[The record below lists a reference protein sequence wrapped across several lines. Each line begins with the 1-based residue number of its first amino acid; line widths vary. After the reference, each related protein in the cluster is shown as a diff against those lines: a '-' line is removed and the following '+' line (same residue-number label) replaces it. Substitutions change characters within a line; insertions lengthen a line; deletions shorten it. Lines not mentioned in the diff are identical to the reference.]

1 MSPTLS
7 LLGISCFMPLTALA
21 TNRFEKRATCSTFDT
36 DGKSYTRPG
45 PSPFTIS
52 AGIVCTGS
60 SPCDIPVGGFVT
72 VDRSLNIS
80 SLDDGTVSDIFAL
93 ISSSDTS
100 VTFEESTT
108 NNISSTTQRFEN
120 GTAGYVIFTP
130 TLRCISGTLGGCPS
144 GNAAVMDGT
153 IVEAC
158 TPTGSP
164 QDPDDIVG
172 SINIVKADEATAEAL
187 TCNPANV
194 SSAAEA
200 PNMACRSQKGGE
212 TSGTIRVSEVGSAF
226 VTVSLIGIF
235 ALVAGFILRK
245 RLTIVLSVEATSHNA
260 QIMHLYIY
268 ECDRV

>member
-7 LLGISCFMPLTALA
+7 LLGISFLTPVTALA
-21 TNRFEKRATCSTFDT
+21 TNIFENRASCSTFDT
-36 DGKSYTRPG
+36 DGRSYTRPG

-52 AGIVCTGS
+52 AGIVCTGR

-72 VDRSLNIS
+72 VDRFLNIS

-93 ISSSDTS
+93 ISSSDIS
-100 VTFEESTT
+100 ITFKESMT
-108 NNISSTTQRFEN
+108 NNNSSTTQR
-120 GTAGYVIFTP
+120 
-130 TLRCISGTLGGCPS
+130 
-144 GNAAVMDGT
+144 GNAAVTDGS

-164 QDPDDIVG
+164 QEPDDIVG
-172 SINIVKADEATAEAL
+172 SIDIVKADEATAEAL

-212 TSGTIRVSEVGSAF
+212 TSGAVRMSEVGSA
-226 VTVSLIGIF
+226 VVMISLIFF
-235 ALVAGFILRK
+235 ALVAG
-245 RLTIVLSVEATSHNA
+245 
-260 QIMHLYIY
+260 YI
-268 ECDRV
+268 

>member
-1 MSPTLS
+1 
-7 LLGISCFMPLTALA
+7 
-21 TNRFEKRATCSTFDT
+21 
-36 DGKSYTRPG
+36 
-45 PSPFTIS
+45 
-52 AGIVCTGS
+52 
-60 SPCDIPVGGFVT
+60 
-72 VDRSLNIS
+72 
-80 SLDDGTVSDIFAL
+80 
-93 ISSSDTS
+93 
-100 VTFEESTT
+100 
-108 NNISSTTQRFEN
+108 
-120 GTAGYVIFTP
+120 
-130 TLRCISGTLGGCPS
+130 
-144 GNAAVMDGT
+144 MDGT

-235 ALVAGFILRK
+235 ALVAGCI
-245 RLTIVLSVEATSHNA
+245 
-260 QIMHLYIY
+260 
-268 ECDRV
+268 

>member
-1 MSPTLS
+1 MKIPSSMSLKLS
-7 LLGISCFMPLTALA
+7 LVGVYFLMPLAALA
-21 TNRFEKRATCSTFDT
+21 TNIFENRATCSTFDT
-36 DGKSYTRPG
+36 DGRSYTRPG

-52 AGIVCTGS
+52 AGIVCTGR

-93 ISSSDTS
+93 ISSSDTP
-100 VTFEESTT
+100 VTFEESMT

-144 GNAAVMDGT
+144 GNSAVTDGT

-200 PNMACRSQKGGE
+200 PNMACRGQKGGE
-212 TSGTIRVSEVGSAF
+212 TSGAIRVSEVGSAF
-226 VTVSLIGIF
+226 MTVSLIGIF
-235 ALVAGFILRK
+235 ALVAG
-245 RLTIVLSVEATSHNA
+245 
-260 QIMHLYIY
+260 YIDF
-268 ECDRV
+268 CK

>member
-1 MSPTLS
+1 MPAERTNSRPSSMSLKLS
-7 LLGISCFMPLTALA
+7 LVGVYFLMPLTALA
-21 TNRFEKRATCSTFDT
+21 TNIFENRATCSTFDT
-36 DGKSYTRPG
+36 DGRSYTRPG

-52 AGIVCTGS
+52 AGIVCTGR

-100 VTFEESTT
+100 VTFEESMT

-130 TLRCISGTLGGCPS
+130 TLRCVSGTLGGCPS
-144 GNAAVMDGT
+144 GNAAVTDGT

-172 SINIVKADEATAEAL
+172 SIDIVKADEATAKAL

-212 TSGTIRVSEVGSAF
+212 TSGAVRMSEVGSA
-226 VTVSLIGIF
+226 VVMISLIPF
-235 ALVAGFILRK
+235 ALVAG
-245 RLTIVLSVEATSHNA
+245 
-260 QIMHLYIY
+260 YI
-268 ECDRV
+268 